1 MFDRAK
7 QVTVSGTVKE
17 FLYTNP
23 HCWITV
29 VAVDPATN
37 MPVDWSIE
45 GYTPTGMKGFG
56 LMPSTVKPGDKVSV
70 VLHPLKDGRKGGSLV
85 EYTFPD
91 GKTVHP

>member
-1 MFDRAK
+1 
-7 QVTVSGTVKE
+7 
-17 FLYTNP
+17 
-23 HCWITV
+23 
-29 VAVDPATN
+29 
-37 MPVDWSIE
+37 
-45 GYTPTGMKGFG
+45 MKGFG